1 MEVGH
6 GAVIRIA
13 GPSSYTHADIIKFRL
28 QWLCDIPKRQNCPQ
42 LSLIN
47 PNCMKPLGHLAFY
60 IKQ

>member
-1 MEVGH
+1 MEVGR

-13 GPSSYTHADIIKFRL
+13 EPNPYTHADITKIHL

-47 PNCMKPLGHLAFY
+47 PNCMKPLGLLAFY
-60 IKQ
+60 ITQ